1 MDATRLLAPGVPI
14 VVAGGQVPVRF
25 DLRALAALEVSFG
38 SIVEAEARLLQV
50 VRSARP
56 SDGSDPYA
64 KPVVADLGLILAAAT
79 RMQPAQV
86 LDGIDLT
93 IEDTIDVLIEAW
105 AQAWPAPD
113 AEGKAGADRGT
124 GPLPTDSAP
133 STVDA
138 PTTSSGA

>member
-14 VVAGGQVPVRF
+14 VVAGGQVLVRF
-25 DLRALAALEVSFG
+25 DLRALAALEASFG

-56 SDGSDPYA
+56 SDGTDPYA
-64 KPVVADLGLILAAAT
+64 EPVVADLGLILAAAT

-113 AEGKAGADRGT
+113 AEGKAEAPGT
-124 GPLPTDSAP
+124 GAP
-133 STVDA
+133 STGSRPSTADA
-138 PTTSSGA
+138 PTTSSGT